1 MAPPRGTKR
10 KAEDKAKDAEADVDA
25 QPARVSH
32 PRKGLA
38 PRKQLGGLAARKPNG
53 AVTSKDKK
61 EEKAPPKRSGRG
73 APKKTEAKEVKE
85 AEAPASPMRKKK
97 AAPVPVEKESVE
109 KPKKK
114 EPTPH
119 AKKARVKGPDLNPT
133 IPRSDVP
140 ANVYVFGK
148 GEMAELGLGPAANAR
163 VVKRPRINHLLLPD
177 KVGVVQMACG
187 GMHSLALTK
196 SGKVYSWGVNDQ
208 GALGRETKWE
218 APVKEANASDSEEE
232 DVDINPKESIPGLV
246 EGFPKDVNIVQVAAG
261 DSISVA
267 VTDEGHVY
275 AWGTFRVS

>member
-10 KAEDKAKDAEADVDA
+10 KAEDKSKDVEADVDI

-38 PRKQLGGLAARKPNG
+38 PRKANSAA
-53 AVTSKDKK
+53 TTKDKK
-61 EEKAPPKRSGRG
+61 EEKTSSKKPVRG
-73 APKKTEAKEVKE
+73 AAKKKEKKE

-97 AAPVPVEKESVE
+97 AVAAPAPAEPEAANKEKA
-109 KPKKK
+109 K
-114 EPTPH
+114 EDRP
-119 AKKARVKGPDLNPT
+119 AKKVRAKGPAKVPELNPT
-133 IPRSDVP
+133 IPRPDVT

-163 VVKRPRINHLLLPD
+163 VVKRPRINHFLLPD

-196 SGKVYSWGVNDQ
+196 NGKVYSWGVNDQ
-208 GALGRETKWE
+208 GALGRDTKWE
-218 APVKEANASDSEEE
+218 APAKDADASDSEDE
-232 DVDINPKESIPGLV
+232 DVDINPKESTPGLV
-246 EGFPKDVNIVQVAAG
+246 EGFPEGINIVQVAAG

-267 VTDEGHVY
+267 VTNEGFVY

>member
-10 KAEDKAKDAEADVDA
+10 KAEDKSKDAEADVDI
-25 QPARVSH
+25 QPTRVSH

-38 PRKQLGGLAARKPNG
+38 PRKANSAA
-53 AVTSKDKK
+53 TTKDKK
-61 EEKAPPKRSGRG
+61 EEKTLPKKAARG
-73 APKKTEAKEVKE
+73 AAKKKVTKE

-97 AAPVPVEKESVE
+97 ATAAPVTA
-109 KPKKK
+109 
-114 EPTPH
+114 EPEP
-119 AKKARVKGPDLNPT
+119 AKKQKTKDDRPAKRARAKGPAKVPELNST
-133 IPRSDVP
+133 IPRPDVV

-196 SGKVYSWGVNDQ
+196 DGKVYSWGVNDQ

-218 APVKEANASDSEEE
+218 APIKDADASDSEED
-232 DVDINPKESIPGLV
+232 DVDINPKESTPGLV
-246 EGFPKDVNIVQVAAG
+246 EGFPDGINIVQVAAG

-267 VTDEGHVY
+267 VTDEGFVY